1 MEVYDG
7 SCAQCDEQMKDW
19 VAFIYKVTN
28 FTITKGEICVI
39 YSSLCHSR
47 DTERQF

>member
-19 VAFIYKVTN
+19 VTFIWEKE
-28 FTITKGEICVI
+28 KQ
-39 YSSLCHSR
+39 SHK
-47 DTERQF
+47 